1 MIKMQVYYTTINGEK
16 KSRIYS
22 YINPESSDVT
32 IKDFANALFNLS
44 TNTTGDIYKIDTA
57 ILLDDDSDDIVTPI
71 VIAEKQNQTV
81 TLNPSSLIL
90 TAGGAGSEVTVSRLG
105 DGAITVTNYNSAF
118 FTVNVN
124 GNVITVTA
132 LAAASPGAYNFTVNV
147 AETDSYYAGSSDFI
161 VTTMLNPSGGDD
173 DPWAEAPV

>member
-16 KSRIYS
+16 KSKIYS

-71 VIAEKQNQTV
+71 VQTQQQVQLV

-90 TAGGAGSEVTVSRLG
+90 TAGVAGSEVTVTRHG
-105 DGAITVTNYNSAF
+105 DGAISVTNYNPTF
-118 FTVNVN
+118 FNVDVN

-132 LAAASPGAYNFTVNV
+132 LAVATPGSYELIVNV
-147 AETDSYYAGSSDFI
+147 AETDSYYADSSPLMVTVTPNSTTEPTPI
-161 VTTMLNPSGGDD
+161 V
-173 DPWAEAPV
+173 DPE